1 MSYRVMITII
11 NAFLLLLSL
20 ARAAETADP
29 GSWNFVATKLGD
41 QQFEIRLTPTIKS
54 PWHIYSQSSPEGGG
68 SPTKIVFRKNPLI
81 TLDGKT
87 QEIGKVV
94 SRYEEVFDVTVK
106 YFPGKVV
113 FVQKVKLKKNVK
125 TVISGTVEYM
135 ACTDEECLPPQTVT
149 FSMPLE

>member
-1 MSYRVMITII
+1 MS
-11 NAFLLLLSL
+11 
-20 ARAAETADP
+20 
-29 GSWNFVATKLGD
+29 
-41 QQFEIRLTPTIKS
+41 
-54 PWHIYSQSSPEGGG
+54 
-68 SPTKIVFRKNPLI
+68 
-81 TLDGKT
+81 
-87 QEIGKVV
+87 
-94 SRYEEVFDVTVK
+94 VK